1 MGTSVTNGT
10 GKAVVFATGQHTEL
24 SRIYRLTAELLSEVS
39 LLQCPV
45 SAMARRV
52 AVVAIVAGVLLFAVR
67 VMTGNAA
74 SLSFV
79 FALGAMVALV
89 PEGLPAT
96 CSV

>member
-1 MGTSVTNGT
+1 
-10 GKAVVFATGQHTEL
+10 
-24 SRIYRLTAELLSEVS
+24 
-39 LLQCPV
+39 
-45 SAMARRV
+45 MARRV

-74 SLSFV
+74 SMSFV

-96 CSV
+96 SSV